1 MNFIKRI
8 APFEVLLV
16 LVMMGL
22 HLFAATA
29 DPYVF
34 PNHWFVRDDSY
45 YYFKVAQNIAAG
57 YGSTFDGINMTN
69 GYHPL
74 WMLICIPIFALAKY
88 DLILPL
94 RVLLT
99 AITVIHT
106 ATSVM
111 LYRLVKTHLSHAVAI
126 CAAIFWSFNGYIHS
140 VVYEMGLETPI
151 AAFSLVLVIYL
162 LSKFENEWRSNPI
175 PLSRIAWLGF
185 FSALAMFSRLDLV
198 FFAVIIGIWIIFRN
212 TPIRYFL
219 PLDIAIIFITMTSSV
234 ILRTSF
240 SSYNTVYAG
249 SGIEVTMI
257 ALVIK
262 SLSLYFFGAYQH
274 PHTLPKWQMLRQVSL
289 ALLVSSLLTTGVYT
303 LLVQIGLGKGF
314 PRSAFLL
321 DFLFSLILISA
332 SRLISAWF
340 TTQRS
345 YPAEAPLSQ
354 LRLQWKNWLREG
366 AAYYG
371 ILGGLLLF
379 YMIFNHF
386 TFGTSSPVSGQ
397 IKRWWGSM
405 GDTAYERPVA
415 SWDSYFGL
423 GEDAY
428 QTWQPYSEFFW
439 KTSDYIR
446 PYILPSEDAE
456 FLRFYITSAAFVL
469 LWIILVLINKRRS
482 AQAFINLGIVPLF
495 AASIVHM
502 LSYTATAYGGAKEW
516 YWSSQ
521 MILILLAF
529 SLLFDLLLKPLRRVR
544 YINILLIF
552 TACFYGISSAE
563 NFWRTIEYTM
573 PHGRFEADRPY
584 LEVVAFLEANTFPG
598 EVIGMTGGGNVG
610 YFIKDRTIVN
620 MDGLIN
626 SYEYFHILQSQQA
639 APYLR
644 ERGMTVIF
652 ANPRLLALP
661 PYYGQFAPYLE
672 KYSSY
677 GGKDLLYLLEEP
689 KY

>member
-94 RVLLT
+94 RVLLMV
-99 AITVIHT
+99 ITVIHT

-274 PHTLPKWQMLRQVSL
+274 PHTMPKWQMLRQVSL

-340 TTQRS
+340 TTPRS

-386 TFGTSSPVSGQ
+386 AFGTSSPVSGQ

-428 QTWQPYSEFFW
+428 QAWQPYSEFFW
-439 KTSDYIR
+439 KASDIFILTFCQALILKSFTFLHYFCAFSCCMDHPSVNQQTPFYTGIYKPRHRPVICSEYHPHALIYSYCLWWCERMVLVQSDDPYSVGIQPAIR
-446 PYILPSEDAE
+446 LVIKTAAPCSLYQHPTDIYCL
-456 FLRFYITSAAFVL
+456 FLR
-469 LWIILVLINKRRS
+469 
-482 AQAFINLGIVPLF
+482 
-495 AASIVHM
+495 H
-502 LSYTATAYGGAKEW
+502 
-516 YWSSQ
+516 
-521 MILILLAF
+521 
-529 SLLFDLLLKPLRRVR
+529 
-544 YINILLIF
+544 
-552 TACFYGISSAE
+552 
-563 NFWRTIEYTM
+563 
-573 PHGRFEADRPY
+573 
-584 LEVVAFLEANTFPG
+584 
-598 EVIGMTGGGNVG
+598 
-610 YFIKDRTIVN
+610 
-620 MDGLIN
+620 
-626 SYEYFHILQSQQA
+626 
-639 APYLR
+639 
-644 ERGMTVIF
+644 
-652 ANPRLLALP
+652 
-661 PYYGQFAPYLE
+661 
-672 KYSSY
+672 
-677 GGKDLLYLLEEP
+677 
-689 KY
+689 